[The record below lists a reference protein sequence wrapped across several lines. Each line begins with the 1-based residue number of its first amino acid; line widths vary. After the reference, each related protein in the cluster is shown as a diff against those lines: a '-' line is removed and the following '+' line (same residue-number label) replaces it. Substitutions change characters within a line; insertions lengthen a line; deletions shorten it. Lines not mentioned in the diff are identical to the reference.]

1 MSSSPPS
8 LAESLADRYR
18 IEREIWRGST
28 ATVHLAEDLRHHR
41 RVAVKVLGQVA
52 ETVDAERFVREITI
66 AAQLTHPHIVPLFD
80 SGSVEGRLFYVM
92 PYFEGETLRTRLERE
107 RQLPVDDAVSITM
120 EVAAALEHA
129 HRHGIIH
136 RDVKPENILLHAG
149 GALVTDFG
157 IAKAIGPAQGAGLTG
172 AGMALGTPAYMSP
185 EQVAADAHLDA
196 RSDVYSLGIVLFEM
210 LTGAPPFIGRT
221 AQAALAQRMSMPA
234 PFVKGLRPQVPTRV
248 SVALARALERDPV
261 LRFPSAGEFAA
272 AIEPPPPVRV
282 QTEERPTPIPL
293 RATSAASRRA
303 TIRIVVLVVA
313 LLVVL
318 GAVLIA
324 TRAAGR

>member
-28 ATVHLAEDLRHHR
+28 ATVHLAQDLRHHR
-41 RVAVKVLGQVA
+41 RVAVKVLGRGLA
-52 ETVDAERFVREITI
+52 ESVDAERFMREIAI

-80 SGSVEGRLFYVM
+80 SGSVDGQLFYVM

-107 RQLPVDDAVSITM
+107 RQLPVDDAVRIAM
-120 EVAAALEHA
+120 EVAAALQHA
-129 HRHGIIH
+129 HRTSVIH

-157 IAKAIGPAQGAGLTG
+157 IAKAVGPAQGAGLTA

-185 EQVAADAHLDA
+185 EQVAADAQLDA

-210 LTGAPPFIGRT
+210 LTGEPPFTGRT

-234 PFVKGLRPQVPTRV
+234 PFVKSRRAEVPTRV
-248 SVALARALERDPV
+248 SVALARALERDPA

-272 AIEPPPPVRV
+272 AIEPPPAVRV
-282 QTEERPTPIPL
+282 QTEERPTPAPAPSTLPRIQL
-293 RATSAASRRA
+293 RVAA
-303 TIRIVVLVVA
+303 LVVV

-318 GAVLIA
+318 IAVLVA
-324 TRAAGR
+324 MRTAGR